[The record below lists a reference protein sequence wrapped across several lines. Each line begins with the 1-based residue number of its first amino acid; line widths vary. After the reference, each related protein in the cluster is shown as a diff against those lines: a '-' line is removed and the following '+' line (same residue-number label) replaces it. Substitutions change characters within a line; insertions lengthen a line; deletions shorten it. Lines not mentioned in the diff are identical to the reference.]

1 MAGHLDLLDVRKGV
15 RYYRTVTL
23 QQRNGAPVPQSGD
36 VPVLRVSKFWEDDE
50 VMLQASL
57 GSGLV
62 DIDLSLGRFAI
73 DLPGAITDS
82 LEASPY
88 EGWVYRLDMWPGG
101 VEADSWG
108 LMEGRIRVKS

>member
-1 MAGHLDLLDVRKGV
+1 MAGRLDLLDVRKGV

-23 QQRNGAPVPQSGD
+23 TRKDGSPVPQGGD
-36 VPVLRVSKFWEDDE
+36 VPVMRVSKYWEDDE

-57 GSGLV
+57 GTGIV
-62 DIDLSLGRFAI
+62 DVDLSLGRFAI
-73 DLPGAITDS
+73 DLLGTITDD
-82 LEASPY
+82 LEPSPY

-108 LMEGRIRVKS
+108 LLEGRIRVSA